1 MFDIMMATCSER
13 GARAAN
19 EDALRVGRID
29 AMQYAV
35 LCDGAGGHEG
45 GAEASRRVVEHVA
58 AALHATGSALRPER
72 LTQTLLSAHAEL
84 QRAQNGAQGQRRMH
98 ATVVVLWIDSG
109 TDRAVW
115 SHVGDSRLYRL
126 RYGAIELMTADD
138 SVVQRMLESGVLTP
152 RQAQQHPMKNQLLAA
167 VGMQDGLEPH
177 TLAEAALIEDGD
189 AFLLCSDGWW
199 GLLDATDM
207 TGTLSDADTPQ
218 AWLDAMRKLIE
229 TRGTGG
235 HDNFSAIAVWVSD
248 PAESTQSM
256 PDDDATL
263 PAPFSRSQGNVALP
277 LSGISSG
284 DGRRMPSA
292 WGRSQGNVALPLSD
306 IPTGGGRRM
315 SSAWGCS

>member
-19 EDALRVGRID
+19 EDALRVGRTD

-58 AALHATGSALRPER
+58 AALHVTGSALRPER

-126 RYGAIELMTADD
+126 RYGVVDLVTADD
-138 SVVQRMLESGVLTP
+138 SVVQRMLEGGALTP
-152 RQAQQHPMKNQLLAA
+152 QQAQDHPLKNQLLAA
-167 VGMQDGLEPH
+167 IGMQDGVDPH
-177 TLAEAALIEDGD
+177 TLAQAVDLEDGD
-189 AFLLCSDGWW
+189 AFLLCTDGWW
-199 GLLDATDM
+199 GVLGDGDLTAS
-207 TGTLSDADTPQ
+207 LCDADTPQ
-218 AWLDAMRKLIE
+218 AWLDAMRELIIA
-229 TRGTGG
+229 RGEPGQ
-235 HDNFSAIAVWVSD
+235 DNFSAIAVWACD
-248 PAESTQSM
+248 PTESTQSL
-256 PDDDATL
+256 PDAEATI
-263 PAPFSRSQGNVALP
+263 PAP
-277 LSGISSG
+277 IS
-284 DGRRMPSA
+284 
-292 WGRSQGNVALPLSD
+292 
-306 IPTGGGRRM
+306 
-315 SSAWGCS
+315 